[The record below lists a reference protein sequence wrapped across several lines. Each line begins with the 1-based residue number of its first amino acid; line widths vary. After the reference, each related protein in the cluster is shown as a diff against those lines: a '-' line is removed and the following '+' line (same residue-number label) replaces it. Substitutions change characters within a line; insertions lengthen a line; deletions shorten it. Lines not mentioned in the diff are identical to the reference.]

1 MSRIQ
6 VIETDGKP
14 AFYVVPADI
23 WLRVREMVLDAE
35 DAASYTEAVAQDDGF
50 RVPLSVVEAKL
61 GGASP
66 LRAWREHREL
76 TLQALAAA
84 AGVSKPY
91 VSQIESGKR
100 TGTAATLKKLAN
112 ALNVPSVLLIG

>member
-1 MSRIQ
+1 MSRVQ

-23 WLRVREMVLDAE
+23 WLRVREMVQDVE
-35 DAASYTEAVAQDDGF
+35 DAAAYTEAVAQDDGF

-76 TLQALAAA
+76 SLQALADA

-100 TGTAATLKKLAN
+100 TGTAATLKKLA
-112 ALNVPSVLLIG
+112 ATLNVPTDVLME